1 MSTKISLDNGNK
13 IIELFKEGKTYKMRI
28 NHKKGISWNPFQKR
42 KIEIELKQEQ
52 LEQLAGFLNKHTNNG
67 YPSSLNNIDFGTFME

>member
-1 MSTKISLDNGNK
+1 MSKKISLDNGNK
-13 IIELFKEGKTYKMRI
+13 IIELFKEGKTYKVRI

-42 KIEIELKQEQ
+42 ETEITLKQEQ
-52 LEQLAGFLNKHTNNG
+52 LEQLASVLNKHTNNG

>member
-13 IIELFKEGKTYKMRI
+13 IIELCKEDKTYKMRI
-28 NHKKGISWNPFQKR
+28 HHKKGISWNPFQKR
-42 KIEIELKQEQ
+42 NIEIELKQEQ

-67 YPSSLNNIDFGTFME
+67 YPSALNNIDFGTFME